1 MSVTIRE
8 PRLETE
14 RLLTIDE
21 VAEVLRISV
30 RTMRRLVACRSLP
43 FIRVG
48 RLVRFRPEDVRRFLE
63 GRRYA

>member
-1 MSVTIRE
+1 VTIRE

-14 RLLTIDE
+14 QLLTIDE
-21 VAEVLRISV
+21 VAEVLRVSV